1 MTFATRF
8 AGRLLGRLGAGLLAV
23 SLVGLAPPARAADLT
38 VSAAAS
44 LSNAFREL
52 APIFEA
58 RHAGAHVLLN
68 FAASDALLAQVR
80 QGAPVDVFA
89 SADESTLD
97 KAQNESL
104 IAAGTRHVFARNALV
119 VITPIDSKVPAP
131 KALADLREP
140 LFAHIALGAP
150 AGVPAGRYAQ
160 GALQSAGLWA
170 AVAAKA
176 VYATNVRQALD
187 YVARGEVD
195 AGFVYATDAQAFRDK
210 VRIAFDV
217 ATPTPIVYP
226 LAVVQGSRQAELARA
241 FVDFT
246 LSPEGQAVLAK
257 YGFRAP

>member
-1 MTFATRF
+1 MKLVTRL
-8 AGRLLGRLGAGLLAV
+8 AGRLCSVAFAGALAA
-23 SLVGLAPPARAADLT
+23 LALPAQAADLT

-58 RHAGAHVLLN
+58 RHAGTHVLLN

-89 SADESTLD
+89 SADEATLD
-97 KAQNESL
+97 KAQAEHL
-104 IAAGTRHVFARNALV
+104 LAAGTRHVFARNALV
-119 VITPIDSKVPAP
+119 LITPADSKLAAP
-131 KALADLREP
+131 KALADLRAP
-140 LFAHIALGAP
+140 AYARIALGAP

-160 GALQSAGLWA
+160 GALQGAGLWD

-195 AGFVYATDAQAFRDK
+195 AGFVYATDAQALRDK
-210 VRIAFDV
+210 VRVAFDV

-226 LAVVQGSRQAELARA
+226 LAVIEGSRQAELARA
-241 FVDFT
+241 FADFT

>member
-1 MTFATRF
+1 MKFATC
-8 AGRLLGRLGAGLLAV
+8 LLGRLRFAALAGSLLAF
-23 SLVGLAPPARAADLT
+23 GLPAQAADLT

-44 LSNAFREL
+44 LSNAFHDL
-52 APIFEA
+52 APVFEA
-58 RHAGAHVLLN
+58 KHPGTHVLLN
-68 FAASDALLAQVR
+68 FAASDALLAQIR

-89 SADESTLD
+89 SADEATLD
-97 KAQNESL
+97 KAQAENL
-104 IAAGTRHVFARNALV
+104 LAAGTRHVFAHNALV
-119 VITPIDSKVPAP
+119 LITPTDAKLAAP
-131 KALADLREP
+131 KALADLRE
-140 LFAHIALGAP
+140 AAYARIALGTP

-160 GALQSAGLWA
+160 GALQGAGLWD
-170 AVAAKA
+170 AVSAKA

-210 VRIAFDV
+210 VRVVFDV

-226 LAVVQGSRQAELARA
+226 LAVIQGSRQAELARA

>member
-1 MTFATRF
+1 MPFAT
-8 AGRLLGRLGAGLLAV
+8 RLLGRLGCAALAGLVL
-23 SLVGLAPPARAADLT
+23 ARALPAHAAELT

-44 LSNAFREL
+44 LSNAFRDL

-58 RHAGAHVLLN
+58 QHPGTHVLLN
-68 FAASDALLAQVR
+68 FAASDALLAQIK

-89 SADESTLD
+89 SADDSTLD
-97 KAQNESL
+97 KAQLEKL
-104 IAAGTRHVFARNALV
+104 LVVGTRRVFARNALV
-119 VITPIDSKVPAP
+119 LITPIDSKLATP
-131 KALADLREP
+131 KALADLRE
-140 LFAHIALGAP
+140 AAYSRIALGAP

-160 GALQSAGLWA
+160 GALQGAGLWD

-195 AGFVYATDAQAFRDK
+195 AGFVYATDAQAVRDK
-210 VRIAFDV
+210 VRVAFDV

-226 LAVVQGSRQAELARA
+226 LAVIRGSQQADLARA
-241 FVDFT
+241 FVEFT
-246 LSPEGQAVLAK
+246 LSPKGQAVLAS